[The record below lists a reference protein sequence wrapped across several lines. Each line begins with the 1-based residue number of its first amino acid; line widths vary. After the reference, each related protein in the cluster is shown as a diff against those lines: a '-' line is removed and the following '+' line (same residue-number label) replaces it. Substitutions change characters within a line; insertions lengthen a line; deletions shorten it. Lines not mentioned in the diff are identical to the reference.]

1 MAQDTM
7 IEAAVTGGLD
17 VSDRYTYVCV
27 LNFSG
32 GVVDEGRV
40 PTTPEALRRRFSGHG
55 PMRLVL
61 ETGTHSP
68 WISRLLEACGH
79 EVLVANARQLRLIA
93 QSDSK
98 NDRADAETLARVG
111 RLDPA
116 LLKPIRHRG
125 AEAQLDL
132 ALIRARDALVQART
146 QLVNHVRGA
155 VKAVGGRLPACSTA
169 SFPMKGGRSEEHTS
183 ELQSPCNLVCRLLL
197 EKKKK
202 NTR

>member
-98 NDRADAETLARVG
+98 
-111 RLDPA
+111 
-116 LLKPIRHRG
+116 
-125 AEAQLDL
+125 
-132 ALIRARDALVQART
+132 
-146 QLVNHVRGA
+146 
-155 VKAVGGRLPACSTA
+155 
-169 SFPMKGGRSEEHTS
+169 RSEEHTS
-183 ELQSPCNLVCRLLL
+183 ELQSRLHLVCRLLL
-197 EKKKK
+197 EKKK
-202 NTR
+202 

>member
-61 ETGTHSP
+61 ETGAASP
-68 WISRLLEACGH
+68 WVRRLPGGGGH
-79 EVLVANARQLRLIA
+79 EALLAHARQPRVIA
-93 QSDSK
+93 QTGSK
-98 NDRADAETLARVG
+98 DERAGARTVG
-111 RLDPA
+111 RGWRLGPA
-116 LLKPIRHRG
+116 
-125 AEAQLDL
+125 A
-132 ALIRARDALVQART
+132 
-146 QLVNHVRGA
+146 
-155 VKAVGGRLPACSTA
+155 
-169 SFPMKGGRSEEHTS
+169 
-183 ELQSPCNLVCRLLL
+183 
-197 EKKKK
+197 
-202 NTR
+202 

>member
-1 MAQDTM
+1 M

-68 WISRLLEACGH
+68 WIS
-79 EVLVANARQLRLIA
+79 
-93 QSDSK
+93 
-98 NDRADAETLARVG
+98 
-111 RLDPA
+111 P
-116 LLKPIRHRG
+116 P
-125 AEAQLDL
+125 
-132 ALIRARDALVQART
+132 
-146 QLVNHVRGA
+146 
-155 VKAVGGRLPACSTA
+155 P
-169 SFPMKGGRSEEHTS
+169 
-183 ELQSPCNLVCRLLL
+183 
-197 EKKKK
+197 
-202 NTR
+202 